1 MAAVH
6 SGIQHVIYILKEN
19 RTYDQILGDLGRGNG
34 DPALTLFGQAITPNE
49 HNLAQQFVTLDN
61 FLATAETSN
70 DGWPWSTSAR
80 APDVVEHQF
89 PVNYAQ
95 RGLSLDTEGLNRSV
109 NVALPTLA
117 QRQASDPLMPGG
129 TLAPTIPDGA
139 DLLPGQADTAA
150 PDGPDDEINT
160 GYLWNNAL
168 RAGLTVHDYG
178 FFIDTTCYNEPS
190 CQIPLIHD
198 PYSTGTIVAPS
209 SNVALTPFT
218 DPYFRGF
225 DPGFPDFYR
234 FKEWERD
241 FDANYAKGGLPNLTL
256 IRFMHD
262 HTGNFATAIDG
273 VNTPERDVADND
285 YAVGLVV
292 QKIANSPIYN
302 NNTLI
307 FVVEDDSQDG
317 GDHVDSHRTTA
328 FVAGAYVKNGIVST
342 AYTTLDFIRTMEE
355 VMGLQPMNLNDALA
369 TPMSDIF
376 NTTPSAWSF
385 TATPAAI
392 LYCTSLPLPSP
403 ALPCNS
409 PTPDAKYWA
418 RVTRGMDFR
427 DADRVDDDT
436 FNRVLWRGMMGN
448 RPYPSRPTGKDLRQN
463 REKLLADYRRS
474 LAHKTAHALKPAGN

>member
-1 MAAVH
+1 
-6 SGIQHVIYILKEN
+6 
-19 RTYDQILGDLGRGNG
+19 
-34 DPALTLFGQAITPNE
+34 
-49 HNLAQQFVTLDN
+49 
-61 FLATAETSN
+61 
-70 DGWPWSTSAR
+70 
-80 APDVVEHQF
+80 
-89 PVNYAQ
+89 
-95 RGLSLDTEGLNRSV
+95 
-109 NVALPTLA
+109 
-117 QRQASDPLMPGG
+117 MPGG
-129 TLAPTIPDGA
+129 LLALTVPDGA

-178 FFIDTTCYNEPS
+178 FFVDTTCYNEPA

-198 PYSTGTIVAPS
+198 PFSTGTIVAPS
-209 SNVALTPFT
+209 TNVALTPFT

-292 QKIANSPIYN
+292 QKIANSPIYK

-307 FVVEDDSQDG
+307 FIVEDDSQDG
-317 GDHVDSHRTTA
+317 GDHIDSHRTTA
-328 FVAGAYVKNGIVST
+328 LVAGAYVKNAVIST

-355 VMGLQPMNLNDALA
+355 VMGLPPMNLNDALA
-369 TPMSDIF
+369 SPMADIF
-376 NTTPSAWSF
+376 NTTPSPWSF
-385 TATPAAI
+385 TAIPSAI
-392 LYCTSLPLPSP
+392 LYCTSLPLPAP
-403 ALPCNS
+403 ALPCLN
-409 PTPDAKYWA
+409 PTANDARYWA

-436 FNRVLWRGMMGN
+436 FNRVLWRGIMGN
-448 RPYPSRPTGKDLRQN
+448 RPYPSRPSGKDLRQN
-463 REKLLADYRRS
+463 RDKLLADYQRS
-474 LAHKTAHALKPAGN
+474 LAHKIARAPKPARD